1 MDPQLKALF
10 DANRGVL
17 ATAVIK
23 SVITV
28 GELRRL
34 IRLRL
39 LFPVTHGV
47 YSDTPVSV
55 QIRLNAAAVVYA
67 QPVTACL
74 GTAAALFGFDT
85 EDTVDAHIHDP
96 GQRHV
101 RTRSGIVVHQRLGA
115 PITSLDG
122 QHLTTP
128 AWTAV
133 EVARSLPRPRALA
146 TLDAAL
152 RTELCTVEDLQ
163 KSADEQVGRRG
174 IVHTRA
180 LVPLA
185 DGRAASPMESES
197 RLLMIDAGLPRPKLN
212 LPVLDSWGYEKYYL
226 DFAWPDVK
234 VGAEYDSDDFH
245 SGGRAMRRDKARVAW
260 LQEHGWLII
269 PITADDVRRW
279 PRQLVRRIRN
289 HLAERAAAA

>member
-10 DANRGVL
+10 SANSGVL
-17 ATAVIK
+17 AAAVIK
-23 SVITV
+23 SLITV

-34 IRLRL
+34 VRLHQV
-39 LFPVTHGV
+39 FPVTHGV
-47 YSDTPVSV
+47 YSDRPVSP
-55 QIRLNAAAVVYA
+55 QIRLKAAETIYG

-74 GTAAALFGFDT
+74 GTAADLWGFDT

-96 GQRHV
+96 EHRHLK
-101 RTRSGIVVHQRLGA
+101 TRSGIVIHQRLDA
-115 PITSLDG
+115 PVTSLDG
-122 QHLTTP
+122 QLLTTP

-133 EVARSLPRPRALA
+133 EVARSLARPRALA

-163 KSADEQVGRRG
+163 KSADDQAGRRG
-174 IVHTRA
+174 IVHTRE

-197 RLLMIDAGLPRPKLN
+197 RLLMIDAGLPRPELN
-212 LPVLDSWGYEKYYL
+212 YPVLDSWGHEKYYL
-226 DFAWPDVK
+226 DFAWLDVK
-234 VGAEYDSDDFH
+234 VGAEYDSTDFH
-245 SGGRAMRRDKARVAW
+245 SGGPAMRRDKARVAW

-269 PITADDVRRW
+269 PITSDDVRRW
-279 PRQLVRRIRN
+279 PRQLVRRIGN